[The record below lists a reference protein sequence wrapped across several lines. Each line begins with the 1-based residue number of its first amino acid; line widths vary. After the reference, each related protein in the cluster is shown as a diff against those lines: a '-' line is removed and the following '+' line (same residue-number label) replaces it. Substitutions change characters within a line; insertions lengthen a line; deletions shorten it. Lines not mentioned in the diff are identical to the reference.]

1 MTTGAIIATS
11 RFGFAARDGEL
22 GAVAGDPR
30 GWVRFQLGK
39 AAATLPASLPSAA
52 AMVAATLRAR

>member
-30 GWVRFQLGK
+30 GWLRFQLGK
-39 AAATLPASLPSAA
+39 AAATLPARAA
-52 AMVAATLRAR
+52 S

>member
-1 MTTGAIIATS
+1 MTTAAIIATS

-30 GWVRFQLGK
+30 GWLRFQLGK
-39 AAATLPASLPSAA
+39 AAATLPARAA
-52 AMVAATLRAR
+52 S

>member
-1 MTTGAIIATS
+1 MTTAAIIATS

-30 GWVRFQLGK
+30 GWIRFQLGK